1 MRSTL
6 TMDTLATRATIF
18 LRLKSDDTA
27 AREVAWTDFR
37 ARYAPIIAGFAR
49 KLSVKPQDVDDVI
62 QDVMLGF
69 FAQSPT
75 FVYDP
80 TRGRFRGYL
89 KVCTFRAMRRRF
101 GKSARLNQTPLDEV
115 DPEHVQVE
123 QAWNDVWEEQLLQRA
138 LDATRR
144 QYAADGDEDAFR
156 AFELH
161 VIKGMQVLDVARE
174 IGVSES
180 TVYRAK
186 TRVAASMKRR
196 LSDLEDSGG

>member
-1 MRSTL
+1 
-6 TMDTLATRATIF
+6 MDTLATRATIF

-27 AREVAWTDFR
+27 AREVAWADFR
-37 ARYAPIIAGFAR
+37 ALYAPIIACFAR
-49 KLSVKPQDVDDVI
+49 KQSVKPLDGDDVI

-138 LDATRR
+138 LDETRK
-144 QYAADGDEDAFR
+144 QYVADGDESAMR

-161 VIKGMQVLDVARE
+161 VIKGMQVRDVARE
-174 IGVSES
+174 LGVSES

-186 TRVAASMKRR
+186 SRVAASMKRR
-196 LSDLEDSGG
+196 LADLEDSEG

>member
-1 MRSTL
+1 MT
-6 TMDTLATRATIF
+6 TTAMDTLATRATIF

-27 AREVAWTDFR
+27 ARELAWTDFR
-37 ARYAPIIAGFAR
+37 ARYAPVIAGFAR
-49 KLSVKPQDVDDVI
+49 KLGVRPQDVDDVI

-80 TRGRFRGYL
+80 SRGRFRGYL

-101 GKSARLNQTPLDEV
+101 GKIVRLNRAPLDEV

-123 QAWNDVWEEQLLQRA
+123 QAWNDVWEEQLLSRA
-138 LDATRR
+138 LDETRR
-144 QYAADGDEDAFR
+144 QFVADGDEAAFR
-156 AFELH
+156 AFELQ

-174 IGVSES
+174 LGVSES

-196 LSDLEDSGG
+196 LADLADSEG

>member
-1 MRSTL
+1 MTL
-6 TMDTLATRATIF
+6 LMDTLATRATIF

-27 AREVAWTDFR
+27 AREVAWSDFR

-80 TRGRFRGYL
+80 ARGRFRGYL
-89 KVCTFRAMRRRF
+89 KVCTFRAMRRRC
-101 GKSARLNQTPLDEV
+101 GRVAKLNERPLDEV

-123 QAWNDVWEEQLLQRA
+123 QAWNDVWEEQLVQRA
-138 LDATRR
+138 LDETRR
-144 QYAADGDEDAFR
+144 QYHADDEAATFH

-161 VIKGMQVLDVARE
+161 VIKGKPVAAVAAE
-174 IGVSES
+174 LGISES

-186 TRVAASMKRR
+186 SRVAASMKRR
-196 LSDLEDSGG
+196 LEDLEDTEG